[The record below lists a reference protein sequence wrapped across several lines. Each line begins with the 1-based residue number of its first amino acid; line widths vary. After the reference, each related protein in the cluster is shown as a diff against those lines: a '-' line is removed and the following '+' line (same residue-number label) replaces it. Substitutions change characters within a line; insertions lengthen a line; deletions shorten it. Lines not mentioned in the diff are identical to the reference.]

1 VIHRKT
7 WGSHQT
13 FSFFEIAVVALYLF
27 LAFLAPKLYRMS
39 FTTFSS
45 DVITIYFSS
54 SMIVDDSRFK
64 VYGCET
70 QPKENVTIRVRCRA
84 DFICPRHLCLIT
96 PMCPD
101 P

>member
-1 VIHRKT
+1 
-7 WGSHQT
+7 
-13 FSFFEIAVVALYLF
+13 
-27 LAFLAPKLYRMS
+27 
-39 FTTFSS
+39 
-45 DVITIYFSS
+45 
-54 SMIVDDSRFK
+54 MIVDDSRFK